1 MIRSQH
7 VESGAALLFAAV
19 VVLVGW
25 QPQLQWLFWPAVGLS
40 TVGTLGALY
49 VLSPAER
56 ARRAQ
61 AAWVVPLAFL
71 VLAGVFAWMAPGL
84 SRGRS
89 LQLAGIL
96 AVLGVVLV
104 WVRRRLT

>member
-7 VESGAALLFAAV
+7 VESASALLFAVV

-25 QPQLQWLFWPAVGLS
+25 QPQLQWLFWPAVGIS
-40 TVGTLGALY
+40 AVGTVGALY
-49 VLSPAER
+49 MLSPAER

-61 AAWVVPLAFL
+61 AAWVVPLAIL
-71 VLAGVFAWMAPGL
+71 VLAGIFAWLAPGL
-84 SRGRS
+84 SQGRS

-96 AVLGVVLV
+96 IAIGVVLI
-104 WVRRRLT
+104 WARRRLT